1 MTVADVSIATGLAMS
16 SVYAARHQGKLM
28 AKQTNNGRILFSQD
42 DVNLWR
48 GKVHNFTWRHPEAL
62 PGEVLPAGGYNNYR
76 TLKIKKGMEKH
87 VNMGHWTDFDFCIK
101 WEAYKDIDEG
111 VSKKGLYYTMIEK
124 AETLIDALETID
136 KNRLPNNNV
145 LKN

>member
-1 MTVADVSIATGLAMS
+1 MKMYNMTVADVSIATGLRES

-28 AKQTNNGRILFSQD
+28 AKQAHNGRIFFAEE
-42 DVNLWR
+42 DVKLWR
-48 GKVHNFTWRHPEAL
+48 DNTNVWQYDPEAL
-62 PGEVLPAGGYNNYR
+62 PCGGYNNYR
-76 TLKIKKGMEKH
+76 TLKIKQGIHRH

-111 VSKKGLYYTMIEK
+111 VSKKSLHDTMVEK

-145 LKN
+145 LKS